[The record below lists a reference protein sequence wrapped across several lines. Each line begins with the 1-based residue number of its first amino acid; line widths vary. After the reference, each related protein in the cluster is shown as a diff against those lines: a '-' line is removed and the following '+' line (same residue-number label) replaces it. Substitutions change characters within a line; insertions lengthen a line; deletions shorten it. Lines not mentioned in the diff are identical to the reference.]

1 MPFRLD
7 KESLRDAL
15 EAIESLLLLRDEVLA
30 SRGVLCLLEAE
41 ALGHIDLVARLEEQL
56 VLLRHARQVA
66 QTGYVK
72 VRLYHAE

>member
-7 KESLRDAL
+7 KESVRDAL

-30 SRGVLCLLEAE
+30 SRRVLCLLEAE
-41 ALGHIDLVARLEEQL
+41 ALRHIDLVARLEEQL

-66 QTGYVK
+66 
-72 VRLYHAE
+72 